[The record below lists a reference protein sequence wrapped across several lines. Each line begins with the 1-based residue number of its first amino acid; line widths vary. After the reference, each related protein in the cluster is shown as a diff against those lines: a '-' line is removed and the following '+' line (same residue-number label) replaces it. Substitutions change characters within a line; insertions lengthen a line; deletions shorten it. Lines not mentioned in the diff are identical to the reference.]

1 MQITFPVPIST
12 FSSCI
17 PPKRSGYRKGLQNR
31 KILDGS
37 LTGRRGFLGLDGV
50 TVPF

>member
-17 PPKRSGYRKGLQNR
+17 PPKRSGSAR
-31 KILDGS
+31 GS
-37 LTGRRGFLGLDGV
+37 RTEKFLMAVLPGDADFLASMG
-50 TVPF
+50 